1 MASLTL
7 CSAPHFL
14 MMPLVFLHINTVT
27 HKRVKHFYQSVALA
41 LKWPF
46 NIYVCHM
53 MCLGK
58 QNPQRG
64 TRALR
69 DSSFTYHVIF
79 FNLFFLPW
87 RATIAPFCPKAHLLG
102 LLLYTHLVT
111 HAQSFHHSASFFFF
125 KYSVPSTFHHLR
137 LCHHLFEWTLMACT
151 RLILCV
157 MTVSVKTWF

>member
-27 HKRVKHFYQSVALA
+27 HKRVKHFYQSAALA

-79 FNLFFLPW
+79 
-87 RATIAPFCPKAHLLG
+87 I
-102 LLLYTHLVT
+102 
-111 HAQSFHHSASFFFF
+111 FFF
-125 KYSVPSTFHHLR
+125 SPGER
-137 LCHHLFEWTLMACT
+137 Q
-151 RLILCV
+151 
-157 MTVSVKTWF
+157 

>member
-7 CSAPHFL
+7 CIAPHFL

-27 HKRVKHFYQSVALA
+27 HKRVKHFYQSAALA

-69 DSSFTYHVIF
+69 DSSFTYHMIF
-79 FNLFFLPW
+79 FFPPLESDNSSFLP
-87 RATIAPFCPKAHLLG
+87 K
-102 LLLYTHLVT
+102 
-111 HAQSFHHSASFFFF
+111 S
-125 KYSVPSTFHHLR
+125 PSTGITALHPPGYS
-137 LCHHLFEWTLMACT
+137 CT
-151 RLILCV
+151 V
-157 MTVSVKTWF
+157 FPP